1 MFARLVVLWLTAWVS
16 LAQADYTS
24 VQTSNAQLSNSE
36 REELRGDLSQYSNE
50 LYGRE
55 NLERRRQFLRD
66 RAIQRFRDADRS
78 GNGSLDREELG
89 RHYPNAA
96 RHFDKIDTDKDG
108 EVTQAEMAKALRTRL
123 ELRRRHLERK
133 FDK

>member
-1 MFARLVVLWLTAWVS
+1 MLLSCLIAWAS
-16 LAQADYTS
+16 LAHANFTLAQAP
-24 VQTSNAQLSNSE
+24 NARLSNSE
-36 REELRGDLSQYSNE
+36 REDLRGDLDQYSNE

-55 NLERRRQFLRD
+55 NLEKRRQFLRD

-78 GNGSLDREELG
+78 GNGSLDREELR

-96 RHFDKIDTDKDG
+96 RHFDRIDTDKDG

-123 ELRRRHLERK
+123 ELRRRHLDGG